1 MWKDAFLQVMISL
14 LPVFAFQIWFNRS
27 DRSRKIPLFMGALCL
42 LAMLLGVLISRES
55 FESYQIDF
63 QMVPYVLGSLYG
75 GFVAAL
81 LLSVTHLAVHLLFVS
96 SYWEYVGFLSFLF
109 IVFPLVFIAARRF
122 KLSSLAGKKRLAL
135 GLGGVLV
142 LLNHGGLA
150 PQMVGEAGKWDEP
163 FIVLQVFS
171 LVGFLL
177 LIWITIA
184 MMESF
189 IEKQYLQDQLQR
201 MSTNYRNEVQKL
213 QQFIDRIPMGVM
225 IVDEEGKISHLNET
239 ALQVMENHT
248 GNMGLQELI
257 GRSIAKISGTFM
269 KEVEGKLLFEALNG
283 GDTASSIVETDGR
296 TYIKTGFS
304 IRDLQNQDIIGAALI
319 AHDITEISHMRDEFG
334 RMERLSLVGQMAA
347 SITHEIRNP
356 MAVIRGF
363 IQLMAERSPEHQRD
377 YYRIVID
384 ELDRANAI
392 ISDFLSLAQN
402 RIVHKEKSSLNDI
415 VRELAQLLRADA
427 NLRGQTIELELDE
440 STPML
445 ELNEKE
451 IKQLILNLARNG
463 MEAMGHNG
471 RLLLRTSLK
480 PNNVQL
486 QVSDNGCGI
495 SEEKLERLFEPF
507 YTTKTRGTGLGLPLC
522 LSIVERHHGKIAVE
536 SEEGRGT
543 VFTVSFHI

>member
-1 MWKDAFLQVMISL
+1 
-14 LPVFAFQIWFNRS
+14 
-27 DRSRKIPLFMGALCL
+27 
-42 LAMLLGVLISRES
+42 
-55 FESYQIDF
+55 
-63 QMVPYVLGSLYG
+63 
-75 GFVAAL
+75 
-81 LLSVTHLAVHLLFVS
+81 
-96 SYWEYVGFLSFLF
+96 
-109 IVFPLVFIAARRF
+109 
-122 KLSSLAGKKRLAL
+122 
-135 GLGGVLV
+135 
-142 LLNHGGLA
+142 
-150 PQMVGEAGKWDEP
+150 
-163 FIVLQVFS
+163 
-171 LVGFLL
+171 
-177 LIWITIA
+177 
-184 MMESF
+184 
-189 IEKQYLQDQLQR
+189 
-201 MSTNYRNEVQKL
+201 
-213 QQFIDRIPMGVM
+213 
-225 IVDEEGKISHLNET
+225 
-239 ALQVMENHT
+239 
-248 GNMGLQELI
+248 
-257 GRSIAKISGTFM
+257 
-269 KEVEGKLLFEALNG
+269 
-283 GDTASSIVETDGR
+283 
-296 TYIKTGFS
+296 
-304 IRDLQNQDIIGAALI
+304 
-319 AHDITEISHMRDEFG
+319 
-334 RMERLSLVGQMAA
+334 MAA